1 VGVTEVVL
9 KVEGEARKR
18 SSRRTKRRT

>member
-1 VGVTEVVL
+1 VGVTKVAL